1 MQNQNDIQLNPTS
14 VTTPN
19 PGLATG
25 VSANPVSPLSAQ
37 PLPSNLKVSSLT
49 SIGSPS
55 LQVQEAFMD
64 QSSLEGQSQNDAI
77 DAGSLFDKEAKTPTK
92 IKHRSSKAPF
102 VITALTLLVALVIAG
117 LGSYFA
123 QRSNASSTKS
133 ISQQVAEQSVDSTKF
148 TVDPLSLIAPAG
160 GTGQQLQV
168 NGSADIT
175 GTIVA
180 TSFSGNGSAITN
192 LKASNC
198 VDCIALQPET
208 PGTAQVGGIN
218 VTGSGLFGKLGVGT
232 QTPAYSVD
240 VLGDVN
246 ASTSIKVGGVTVCT
260 VAGCFSQNAITSAV
274 TKLNNLTGPINL
286 QGVAADQIN
295 VTQVGNNLSLSL
307 PQGISTTSTP
317 SFASLTLTSSLAV
330 ASGGT
335 GGTIFTQ
342 YGLLVGNGVNGLT
355 VTNPQSSAGLCLIS
369 NTGAAPSFQA
379 CPGGVGG
386 SSVSTT
392 TPGTVNS
399 LAKFTAANE
408 IGDSNI
414 IDDGSTVSV
423 DVPLFVN
430 GDINASGL
438 ISSGALDITPGS
450 DLTVGAINQQFTLQ
464 GSSTSVIT
472 ARSGSN
478 TTTVGFVEPTSPD
491 KTILFPNE
499 SGTLCLQNS
508 VDCGFA
514 LSGSGVADLNGLTS
528 SVTVVGTANQVIVTN
543 GASIVLSA
551 PQDIATSSSPQF
563 AGLNLTG
570 DITLGSTRVVYANNI
585 TQTSAGQSITVD
597 AGVDGITLKA
607 NNRTF
612 ILPTSGGANQTIC
625 TTGISCVAGGGQAVL
640 LAVGSAQTD
649 NTTSPSIYIDKTNS
663 GGNILQLQTSGID
676 KLIVDG
682 NGTLKVNTIVPIS
695 GTFTLGNV
703 ANAFDIQGDGAST
716 ISSKTGLFT
725 TTVGFAAASANKTI
739 SFPNLDGTVCLS
751 SGNCSGAA
759 AALTTPGG
767 TIGRLTK
774 FTGVQEID
782 NSIIGEDSLTSVV
795 TINSGSLVIQGAPLS
810 SALTLG
816 VAGLGGVT
824 GKIDFKNATNSNT
837 VSLQSGTTSVNGLT
851 FTLPTTGGSS
861 GQCITTD
868 GSGVLGYSTCLSGAG
883 GGAGGVTSL
892 NGISGVVNIN
902 GTTNQVNVNL
912 ASGASPMTL
921 SLPQSIAS
929 TSDVAFR
936 TLSLSGTAS
945 AGISIGSIGSSG
957 RIILSDGA
965 ATPHT
970 VSLLPATQTVNKTIT
985 IPDFSGASA
994 TLPLTASGFISI
1006 TAAGD
1011 IQTTGQ
1017 LSVASGGTN
1026 ASTIS
1031 GARSNLGAAASGANS
1046 DITSTTV
1053 LNTIT
1058 PSGSLTVGSNSFS
1071 FTLQGNSSSSI
1082 KATSGVNATT
1092 LSFITPT
1099 GNRSIQ
1105 LPDESGTVCTTGS
1118 ICSGY
1123 ASSSSLSSGLSG
1135 VTLQSAYTN
1144 GNSIAATDNRDI
1156 SFTLAD
1162 TTTDPNFTI
1171 TTAQGSSGFTTFG
1184 LADGSNPSTPAQ
1196 LVLVKNNDTN
1206 QNLAVGVSVQSAG
1219 GTITTAF
1226 DASGLNITNAL
1237 SIGTHAIAGTNFSVT
1252 GAGAITAVG
1261 INSGTGLIQGTGGLT
1276 VSAGT
1281 TTLSGDLLSNGNT
1294 TIGNATS
1301 DRLTVT
1307 SQILGG
1313 TPLVFQGATDNSFTT
1328 SFAFI
1333 DPTANR
1339 TITFGDETGIICTTG
1354 SICSGYASSSS
1365 LSTAFS
1371 NAVELR
1377 PLTTGTAQVGNL
1389 NINGEG
1395 KFGTGIFGSGLTVSS
1410 GGLTVSAGGASIVGN
1425 TSISTTAG
1433 NTLGLGNSTGT
1444 LTVTGSSLS
1453 TFVLNGIT
1461 VDATE
1466 FNRLDG
1472 KDAALVDTND
1482 AVTTAITGT
1491 GALAS
1496 GSIASGFGTIATTN
1510 TITGTTVN
1518 GTTGVNTGA
1527 GAGTQRIDASG
1538 NLANIGTITSG
1549 LINGQTISSTAN
1561 FTGTVSL
1568 NGATTLTANFI
1579 QTGAATTFL
1588 QKSDSAT
1595 AFQLQDA
1602 GGNEG
1607 LLFDT
1612 STNHLKIFD
1621 NIAGTSG
1628 AYADIYYSGGA
1639 AVFAASTGGTT
1650 IGNGTGNVDITLA
1663 NNSEKFNFVHNGTAT
1678 PSADTDFYISRAL
1691 TGGVNNLSGA
1701 VLKVED
1707 LSSGSGTNTTDILSI
1722 NQSNVSSTGN
1732 LIIAVTGSI
1741 TEKFKVS
1748 NSGVVTS
1755 LGNMNTTG
1763 GAIQTNSTTRIDNSG
1778 NLTGIG
1784 TISASYLT
1792 STSLAALKLVNTASV
1807 FDFASTDGNTAILK
1821 IPQKASGSCS
1831 TATAEGLIIQNA
1843 AGTQSGHMCIDSA
1856 GLKIYAN
1863 QITASSV
1870 NVTGTDVA
1878 ENYSDPSNTIEPGDL
1893 VALLDNGSIKQ
1904 IEKASLTNSSRLFG
1918 VAATSP
1924 GMLLSG
1930 IGESGITDLINPK
1943 AIALSGRI
1951 PTKISTENGN
1961 IAVGDYLTVS
1971 SVPGVAMRATGPSM
1985 VIGRALEGY
1994 DGVGVVKIEVMAQNF
2009 YYAGANVVDA
2019 MQNGAIVNITVSGGI
2034 SGSALQVISSLTE
2047 TLEVSAGAEIWTLH
2061 VSGSASFEGVVDIAS
2076 NLNVGG
2082 TLKVVG
2088 MANFQSIT
2096 VEGKIITSGTAP
2108 TAVLAATT
2116 GISAATTISG
2126 NDVAGNISYTAGSES
2141 LPANPLTAGEQVSLT
2156 FNSAY
2161 SAGPRVVLTAKNSA
2175 SAAVRYYIDSTA
2187 SGFKLYFLDT
2197 PLPSTNYSFDYLVV
2211 Q

>member
-1 MQNQNDIQLNPTS
+1 MQNQNNPWQNPTP
-14 VTTPN
+14 VATPN
-19 PGLATG
+19 PGLVSSGISAAPTILPPNQQTVDG
-25 VSANPVSPLSAQ
+25 V
-37 PLPSNLKVSSLT
+37 VSSLT
-49 SIGSPS
+49 PISSPS
-55 LQVQEAFMD
+55 IQAQEAFMD
-64 QSSLEGQSQNDAI
+64 QSSLEGQSQDESI
-77 DAGSLFDKEAKTPTK
+77 DTGSLLGQGTYNLPK
-92 IKHRSSKAPF
+92 IKHRSSKTPF
-102 VITALTLLVALVIAG
+102 VITGLTLVVALLIAG

-123 QRSNASSTKS
+123 KQTKVSSLKS
-133 ISQQVAEQSVDSTKF
+133 ISQQIAEQSVDPATLSA
-148 TVDPLSLIAPAG
+148 DPLSLIAPADE
-160 GTGQQLQV
+160 TGQQLLV
-168 NGSADIT
+168 NGNADIT

-180 TSFSGNGSAITN
+180 TNFSGNGSAITN

-208 PGTAQVGGIN
+208 PGPAQVGGIN

-246 ASTSIKVGGVTVCT
+246 ASTSIKVGGITVCT
-260 VAGCFSQNAITSAV
+260 VAGCISQNAITPAV

-286 QGVAADQIN
+286 QGVAADQII

-335 GGTIFTQ
+335 GGTAFTQ

-355 VTNPQSSAGLCLIS
+355 VTSPQSSAGLCLIS

-386 SSVSTT
+386 SSVSTSA
-392 TPGTVNS
+392 PGTADK

-408 IGDSNI
+408 ISDSSISDNSITVNI
-414 IDDGSTVSV
+414 G
-423 DVPLFVN
+423 VPLSVN
-430 GDINASGL
+430 GSVNATGL
-438 ISSGALDITPGS
+438 VSSGALAITPGS
-450 DLTVGAINQQFTLQ
+450 DLTVGAINQKFTLQ

-491 KTILFPNE
+491 KTVLFPNE

-508 VDCGFA
+508 VNCGFA
-514 LSGSGVADLNGLTS
+514 LSGSGVSSLNSLTS
-528 SVTVVGTANQVIVTN
+528 AVTLVGTANRVIVTN

-570 DITLGSTRVVYANNI
+570 NLTLGSTSVIYTNNL
-585 TQTSAGQSITVD
+585 TQTVAGQSITVD

-682 NGTLKVNTIVPIS
+682 NGILKINTVVPIS

-929 TSDVAFR
+929 TSDVAFK
-936 TLSLSGTAS
+936 TLSLSGSAS

-1058 PSGSLTVGSNSFS
+1058 PSGSLTVGSNNFS
-1071 FTLQGNSSSSI
+1071 FTLQGNAASAI
-1082 KATSGVNATT
+1082 KATSGSFAAT

-1123 ASSSSLSSGLSG
+1123 ASSSSLSGVSG
-1135 VTLQSAYTN
+1135 VA
-1144 GNSIAATDNRDI
+1144 
-1156 SFTLAD
+1156 
-1162 TTTDPNFTI
+1162 
-1171 TTAQGSSGFTTFG
+1171 
-1184 LADGSNPSTPAQ
+1184 SN
-1196 LVLVKNNDTN
+1196 
-1206 QNLAVGVSVQSAG
+1206 SVQLQA
-1219 GTITTAF
+1219 TTP
-1226 DASGLNITNAL
+1226 
-1237 SIGTHAIAGTNFSVT
+1237 
-1252 GAGAITAVG
+1252 
-1261 INSGTGLIQGTGGLT
+1261 
-1276 VSAGT
+1276 
-1281 TTLSGDLLSNGNT
+1281 
-1294 TIGNATS
+1294 
-1301 DRLTVT
+1301 
-1307 SQILGG
+1307 G
-1313 TPLVFQGATDNSFTT
+1313 TPQT
-1328 SFAFI
+1328 
-1333 DPTANR
+1333 
-1339 TITFGDETGIICTTG
+1339 
-1354 SICSGYASSSS
+1354 
-1365 LSTAFS
+1365 
-1371 NAVELR
+1371 
-1377 PLTTGTAQVGNL
+1377 GNL
-1389 NINGEG
+1389 NISGV
-1395 KFGTGIFGSGLTVSS
+1395 GIFGSGLTAGS
-1410 GGLTVSAGGASIVGN
+1410 GGLTVTAGGANIGGN
-1425 TSISTTAG
+1425 ISQTG
-1433 NTLGLGNSTGT
+1433 TGT
-1444 LTVTGSSLS
+1444 LS
-1453 TFVLNGIT
+1453 
-1461 VDATE
+1461 
-1466 FNRLDG
+1466 
-1472 KDAALVDTND
+1472 
-1482 AVTTAITGT
+1482 TGT
-1491 GALAS
+1491 GAVSLN
-1496 GSIASGFGTIATTN
+1496 GATSVTGTN
-1510 TITGTTVN
+1510 TFNVGTGTSTFAGGN
-1518 GTTGVNTGA
+1518 ISQTGTGTLSTGTGA
-1527 GAGTQRIDASG
+1527 
-1538 NLANIGTITSG
+1538 
-1549 LINGQTISSTAN
+1549 
-1561 FTGTVSL
+1561 VSL

-1763 GAIQTNSTTRIDNSG
+1763 GAIQTASVTRIDNSG

-1821 IPQKASGSCS
+1821 IPQKLSGLCSAS
-1831 TATAEGLIIQNA
+1831 TAEGLIIQNA
-1843 AGTQSGHMCIDSA
+1843 AGTQNGHMCIDSA

-1863 QITASSV
+1863 QINTG
-1870 NVTGTDVA
+1870 GTDVA

-1893 VALLDNGSIKQ
+1893 VALIDDGSIRH
-1904 IEKASLTNSSRLFG
+1904 IEKASPSNASRLFG

-1930 IGESGITDLINPK
+1930 ISESGISDLINPK

-1951 PTKISTENGN
+1951 PTKVSTENGN

-1971 SVPGVAMRATGPSM
+1971 STIGVAMRATGPSM
-1985 VIGRALEGY
+1985 VIGRALQGY
-1994 DGVGVVKIEVMAQNF
+1994 SGVGVAKIEVMAQSF
-2009 YYAGANVVDA
+2009 YFAGASVVDA
-2019 MQNGAIVNITVSGGI
+2019 LQNGAVVNLTVTGGI
-2034 SGSALQVISSLTE
+2034 NGSSLQVISSITE

-2088 MANFQSIT
+2088 MSNFQSIT
-2096 VEGKIITSGTAP
+2096 VEGKIITAGIAP
-2108 TAVLAATT
+2108 SAVLAATT

-2197 PLPSTNYSFDYLVV
+2197 PLPNTNYSFDYLVV